1 MDLIDILMARAL
13 TPQAQAESAAAAAKK
28 AAADAKNAATDAAIA
43 IERAETAV
51 ETAEQTASVVA
62 VQNQQPTDTGDT
74 LLWIKNAG
82 GTVVPIPTKEEMS
95 DELDK
100 ITLATKETVD
110 TNVITHEVKINYPSG
125 KTAQSTNNL
134 IKYYTISGEN
144 EDGTMTQK
152 AITELAAQGGGG
164 NFGPENADKIVIV
177 GDDGAVTS
185 GDITE
190 SAIIEALLQNEN
202 VKIDGVL
209 GLSVDYPNKSYTRT
223 QEAQDLSAGTDFDSY
238 PMYGGRKRCTVADDG
253 SIIAFYGDNNYVE
266 DGSNGQVMVYQP
278 KFYYS
283 RIVSSNA
290 NAMVGKIVKKE
301 TYAISYKSY
310 PGFKLHPLFKTSS
323 GLELDYVLL
332 PAYESCTY
340 DVSASTYNK
349 TDASD
354 VDVDHDKLASIV
366 GAKPISGVNKTFTS
380 TVAEQL
386 AQNRGANWHITN
398 MAAESANQMLSMI
411 EWGSMNAQASVEL
424 GISNI
429 TNVSNVNC
437 SSITGSTSALGN
449 TTGHAESTVNETNG
463 TYTTYSD
470 NGKRAVSYRGMENLW
485 GNAWRIIGG
494 TNIYGNGDM
503 QGGVAYICDN
513 FSYTPTENTS
523 HYHSVGFCVPSV
535 YGWISAMG
543 YGNEDYDWVIMP
555 AECNNGNSALPVGD
569 NLYTIGILSGMSLC
583 SIGGAWHFGENNGS
597 FYYACDHEPTYH
609 SRTISARLM
618 YIPSAK
624 DSIYN
629 ANIAKWT
636 ASMEG

>member
-28 AAADAKNAATDAAIA
+28 AAADAAIA

-100 ITLATKETVD
+100 ITLGVKEATD
-110 TNVITHEVKINYPSG
+110 TNVITHDVKINYPSG
-125 KTAQSTNNL
+125 KSAQATSNL
-134 IKYYTISGEN
+134 IKYYTVSGQN

-190 SAIIEALLQNEN
+190 SAIIEALLQNED

-209 GLSVDYPNKSYTRT
+209 GFRVDYPNKSYTRT

-283 RIVSSNA
+283 RIVSSSA
-290 NAMVGKIVKKE
+290 NARVGKIVKKE
-301 TYAISYKSY
+301 TYAISYKTY
-310 PGFKLHPLFKTSS
+310 PGFKLHPLFKTPS

-354 VDVDHDKLASIV
+354 VDVDHDKLASIA

-380 TVAEQL
+380 VVAEQL

-424 GISNI
+424 GICNISN
-429 TNVSNVNC
+429 NANYNC
-437 SSITGSTSALGN
+437 SSITGSTSSLGN
-449 TTGHAESTVNETNG
+449 ASGHASSTVNEQNG
-463 TYTTYSD
+463 TSTTYSD
-470 NGKRAVSYRGMENLW
+470 NGKRAVSYRGMENPW
-485 GNAWRIIGG
+485 GNIWRVIGG
-494 TNIYGNGDM
+494 TNIYGNGAM
-503 QGGVAYICDN
+503 NGGVAYICDN
-513 FSYTPTENTS
+513 FSYTPTENS
-523 HYHSVGFCVPSV
+523 NHYHSVGFCIPGV
-535 YGWISAMG
+535 YNWISAMG
-543 YGNEDYDWVIMP
+543 YGDPEYDWVIMP
-555 AECNNGNSALPVGD
+555 AECTNGNSALPIGD
-569 NLYTIGILSGMSLC
+569 NLWSTANLNGNMACLA
-583 SIGGAWHFGENNGS
+583 GGAWHFGENNGS
-597 FYYACDHEPTYH
+597 FYYACDNAPTYY
-609 SRTISARLM
+609 SRAISARLM